1 MEDSIHERGRAM
13 EDLFFQQKDQQLL
26 EKLRHELAIKDSREE
41 LARISGIQDKG
52 VLDTLLTHQVTPET
66 LLAVGMIPLVAVA
79 WADNVLHDSEKK
91 CVLRA
96 ADEAGIQEGSAAFEL
111 LNQWLSKKP
120 DRSLVQA
127 WEVYIKG
134 LKQKLDASAF
144 QNLKL
149 QVMNRASKVAEAA
162 GGFLGLGNR
171 VSPAERALLNEFE
184 KTFAE

>member
-26 EKLRHELAIKDSREE
+26 EKLRQELAVKENREALE
-41 LARISGIQDKG
+41 TATGIHDKQ
-52 VLDTLLTHQVTPET
+52 VLDVLLHHQINPQT

-79 WADNVLHDSEKK
+79 WADNVLHESEKK
-91 CVLRA
+91 CVLKA
-96 ADEAGIQEGSAAFEL
+96 ASESGIAEGTASHEVL
-111 LNQWLSKKP
+111 VSWLAQKP
-120 DRSLVQA
+120 DRELIKA
-127 WEVYIKG
+127 WEAYIRG

-149 QVMNRASKVAEAA
+149 QVMNRVERVADAA

-171 VSPAERALLNEFE
+171 ISKAERAIMDEFE
-184 KTFAE
+184 RTFDE

>member
-1 MEDSIHERGRAM
+1 MEDSIQERGKAM

-26 EKLRHELAIKDSREE
+26 EKLRQELAIKDSRDALEHS
-41 LARISGIQDKG
+41 SGIHDKEI
-52 VLDTLLTHQVTPET
+52 LDTLLSHQVTPET
-66 LLAVGMIPLVAVA
+66 LLAVGMIPLVAIA
-79 WADNVLHDSEKK
+79 WADNALQDSEKK

-96 ADEAGIQEGSAAFEL
+96 ADEAGIKQDSAAFEL

-127 WEVYIKG
+127 WESYIRG

-149 QVMNRASKVAEAA
+149 HVMSRATKVAEAA

-171 VSPAERALLNEFE
+171 VSPAEQALLKEFD
-184 KTFAE
+184 KTFDE